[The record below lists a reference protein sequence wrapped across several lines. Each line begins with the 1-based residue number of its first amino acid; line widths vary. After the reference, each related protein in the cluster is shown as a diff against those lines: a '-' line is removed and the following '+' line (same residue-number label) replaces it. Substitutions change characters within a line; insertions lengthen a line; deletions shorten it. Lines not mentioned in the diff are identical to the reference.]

1 MLVVESIAPLR
12 WGVNFGRR
20 TMATPMRCR
29 AKAPEDSYR
38 AVKGAEPH
46 TGLRLSGCYT

>member
-1 MLVVESIAPLR
+1 MLVVGSIAPLR

-20 TMATPMRCR
+20 IMVIPMHRR
-29 AKAPEDSYR
+29 AKVPEDSYR
-38 AVKGAEPH
+38 AIKGAEPH